1 MTLLANHPQD
11 LRDCYGVIVV
21 GSGYGGA
28 IVAARLAEA
37 GHDVCIL
44 ERGKEWL
51 VGDFPDEEPEVLRE
65 LRSKHN
71 PLGLFD
77 FVGGMDVDVVVGNGL
92 GGTSLI
98 NANIA
103 IAPEPDVFAS
113 ARWPL
118 NIQREAAAGSLDR
131 FTERARWMLKVTDAA
146 PPGGSPLKVQALAK
160 CSQAVG
166 GTHGLLPLAVNYDTY
181 DGEPNHVGV
190 TQYRCTQC
198 GDCVTGCNV
207 GAKNTLPMNY
217 LPFAKQHGAQIHC
230 GVEVEFL
237 VQAGASGY
245 FVYVRQHRAEGA
257 ARVLHARKVILG
269 AGALGS
275 TGILLRSR
283 ERGLALSPRLGQFFS
298 GNADVIGIGYNT
310 DQPTNVM
317 GFGDHD
323 DRAWFDVGP
332 TILSRIDYRSA
343 ARPLSDRFIIEE
355 AAVPR
360 ALVYLMRVA
369 GAKLSTLTGRDT
381 DAGFVDKA
389 REVSR
394 MVRDQVSYD
403 PEGAANHSMLYL
415 GIGHDAA
422 NGQIVL
428 DHLGNPRVIW
438 GEAGAQPINTRINDE
453 MYRLTAA
460 LGGTHIDNPRW
471 SSVLGDNTMTVH
483 PLGGCAMADIASDG
497 VVNEYGQVF
506 SDLGLHPGLFVADG
520 SIVPTSVG
528 VNPLLCIC
536 TLAERIAEYL
546 VANEPSKLQPLGA
559 RPPLPLL
566 PTLPLGMEMTEE
578 LRGHYTP
585 NVRDA
590 EAPAEFLA
598 AENLG
603 KAGATELNFRVT
615 IIIDDVKR
623 FVETPEH
630 AAPCFGYVE
639 CPLFGG
645 RQRIEDGVFN
655 MFVEDATKP
664 MKRLY
669 YRLKFYGAD
678 GQAYLLD
685 GQKEVR
691 DDAGFDAVS
700 DMTTLY
706 TSIRQG
712 WALEAPVIG
721 QGIVRVTFKG
731 LLEQISSLRARNHPN
746 TAAGTRALARFG
758 RFMFGELWES
768 FVLDKLP

>member
-1 MTLLANHPQD
+1 MTLLANRLQD

-44 ERGKEWL
+44 ERGKEWS

-77 FVGGMDVDVVVGNGL
+77 FVGGLDVDVVVGNGL

-98 NANIA
+98 NANVA
-103 IAPEPDVFAS
+103 IAPEPAVFAS

-118 NIQREAAAGSLDR
+118 GIQREAAAGSLDEY
-131 FTERARWMLKVTDAA
+131 TARAREMLKVTEAA
-146 PPGGSPLKVQALAK
+146 PPQGWPLKVQALSK
-160 CSQAVG
+160 CSRVVG
-166 GTHGLLPLAVNYDTY
+166 APHAPVPLAVNYDTY
-181 DGEPNHVGV
+181 DGKPNHVGV
-190 TQYRCTQC
+190 TQYRCTHC

-217 LPFAKQHGAQIHC
+217 LPFAKQHGAHIHC
-230 GVEVEFL
+230 GVEVEF
-237 VQAGASGY
+237 VVRAGEEGY
-245 FVYVRQHRAEGA
+245 FVYVRQHEAEGA
-257 ARVLHARKVILG
+257 ERVLHARKVILG

-283 ERGLALSPRLGQFFS
+283 ERGLALSARLGHFFS

-317 GFGDHD
+317 GFGDHT

-332 TILSRIDYRSA
+332 TIQSRIDFRSA
-343 ARPLSDRFIIEE
+343 ERPLSDHFIIEE

-360 ALVYLMRVA
+360 ALVHLMRTA
-369 GAKLSTLTGRDT
+369 GAKLSALTGRDT

-394 MVRDQVSYD
+394 MVRDQVGYD
-403 PEGAANHSMLYL
+403 PKGAANHSMLYL

-422 NGQIVL
+422 NGQVVL
-428 DHLGNPRVIW
+428 DHLNNPRVIW
-438 GEAGAQPINTRINDE
+438 GEAGELPVNTRINGQ
-453 MYRLTAA
+453 MYELTAA
-460 LGGTHIDNPRW
+460 LGGTHIDNPRG

-483 PLGGCAMADIASDG
+483 PLGGCAMADAASDG
-497 VVNEYGQVF
+497 VVDEYGQVF
-506 SDLGLHPGLFVADG
+506 SDAGLHPGLFVADG
-520 SIVPTSVG
+520 SIVPTSLG

-536 TLAERIAEYL
+536 TLAERIAEHL
-546 VANEPSKLQPLGA
+546 VTNEPSKITPLTA
-559 RPPLPLL
+559 RPALPSL
-566 PTLPLGMEMTEE
+566 PALPLGMEMTEE
-578 LRGHYTP
+578 LRGYYTP
-585 NVRDA
+585 DIRDA
-590 EAPAEFLA
+590 KTPAEFA
-598 AENLG
+598 SAEKLG
-603 KAGATELNFRVT
+603 KACATELNFRVT

-623 FVETPEH
+623 FVETREH

-645 RQRIEDGVFN
+645 RRRVENGVFN
-655 MFVEDATKP
+655 MFVADAIQH
-664 MKRLY
+664 MKLLC
-669 YRLKFYGAD
+669 YRLEFYGAD

-685 GQKEVR
+685 GLKEVR

-706 TSIRQG
+706 TSIRKG
-712 WALEAPVIG
+712 WAPDAPIVG

-731 LLEQISSLRARNHPN
+731 LLEQIGSLRARNHPN
-746 TAAGTRALARFG
+746 TAAGARALGRFG

-768 FVLDKLP
+768 FVVDKLP